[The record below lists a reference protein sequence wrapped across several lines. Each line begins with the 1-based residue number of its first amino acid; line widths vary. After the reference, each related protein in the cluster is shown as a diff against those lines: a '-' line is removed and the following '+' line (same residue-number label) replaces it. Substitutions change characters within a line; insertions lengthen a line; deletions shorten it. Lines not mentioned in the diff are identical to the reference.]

1 MDRLF
6 GTSGIRGPA
15 ETLFTNQFCFDLGRT
30 FAKFLEKHQQ
40 FGSVAI
46 GMDPRDSSER
56 IKKAVAAGLVF
67 EGREVLD
74 EGVTPVP
81 AMNYILIAGPNNL
94 AGSIMISGS
103 HIKRELNGIKFFAF
117 KEEILKEH
125 EKEIEEIYQ
134 QIKGQSE
141 YQVSL
146 EKLQPDILAHTFYAG
161 MLGKLA
167 NAPYPSWK
175 VIVDP
180 GNGAQSL
187 VMPKLLQDL
196 GLVVH
201 AVNTDIQQPILTR
214 DPEAEAK
221 GEFVSLQNQVK
232 KEKANLGIVYDSDG
246 DRVTFIDEGGDFI
259 PGDYIGTLLSSY
271 SGSSVVTPI
280 NTSQV
285 VNQIGQKVYRTRV
298 GSPFVVA
305 KMKEVGATFGFEANG
320 GGISAE
326 IMMSRDGGSTTIKV
340 LNLMKQTGKSLK
352 QLVGEL
358 PRFYLYRTKVD
369 CPWELD
375 QKVLKAAKE
384 KFKGIK
390 IEELDGLKIWLDE
403 TTWILFRPS
412 ANAPEFRVFAEAK
425 TQNQATQLGED
436 GIKLVKEVISK

>member
-15 ETLFTNQFCFDLGRT
+15 QTLLINQFCFDIGRT
-30 FAKFLEKHQQ
+30 FGRFLEKHQQ
-40 FGSVAI
+40 LGSVAI
-46 GMDPRDSSER
+46 GMDPRSSSNR
-56 IKKAVAAGLVF
+56 IKGAVAAGLAF
-67 EGREVLD
+67 AGREVLD

-81 AMNYILIAGPNNL
+81 AMNYILIVGPNL

-125 EKEIEEIYQ
+125 EKEIEEIYR

-141 YQVSL
+141 YQESL
-146 EKLQPDILAHTFYAG
+146 EKLKPDT
-161 MLGKLA
+161 LA
-167 NAPYPSWK
+167 NTSYMSRLKQLAQVPYPAWR

-187 VMPKLLQDL
+187 VMPKVLKDL
-196 GLVVH
+196 GLTVH
-201 AVNTDIQQPILTR
+201 IINADIQQPILTR

-259 PGDYIGTLLSSY
+259 PGDYIGTLLSSD
-271 SGSSVVTPI
+271 SGSLVVTPI

-285 VNQIGQKVYRTRV
+285 VDQIGKKVYRTRV
-298 GSPFVVA
+298 GSPYVVE

-320 GGISAE
+320 GTISSE
-326 IMMSRDGGSTTIKV
+326 IMMSRDGGSTTIKI

-352 QLVGEL
+352 QLVEEL

-403 TTWILFRPS
+403 TTWILFRSS
-412 ANAPEFRVFAEAK
+412 ANVPEFRVFAEAE
-425 TQNQATQLGED
+425 TQKQAIKLGQD
-436 GIKLVKEVISK
+436 GIQLVQETIQ